1 MAISDRSFTIG
12 IEQEYL
18 LVDPDSHALSPAPDG
33 LMHACQ
39 CELGDQVS
47 PLALSGNSRPSPLFD
62 MPEGESTWIL
72 R

>member
-12 IEQEYL
+12 IEEEYL
-18 LVDPDSHALSPAPDG
+18 LVDLDSYALSPAPDG

-47 PLALSGNSRPSPLFD
+47 PLALSGKS
-62 MPEGESTWIL
+62 STFTTV
-72 R
+72 RYA